1 MTKMK
6 YHIKKDDNVIVIVGK
21 EVGKTGKVLKIIPK
35 KNRVVVEKINLVK
48 KHARPTQTHKGGI
61 IEKEGSIHI
70 TNLMIICDKCNKPV
84 RVGKRTLEDGKKVR
98 VCRSCEEVLDK
109 I

>member
-35 KNRVVVEKINLVK
+35 KNRVVVEKVNLVK

>member
-1 MTKMK
+1 MARMK
-6 YHIKKDDNVIVIVGK
+6 YHIKKNDNVMVIAGK
-21 EVGKTGKVLKIIPK
+21 EVGKTGKVLRIIPK

-48 KHARPTQTHKGGI
+48 RHARPSQTHKGGI
-61 IEKEGSIHI
+61 LEKEGSIHI
-70 TNLMIICDKCNKPV
+70 TNLMIMCDKCNKPI